1 MDFRLVSPAETCFLD
16 LYEEIVERSPDDI
29 AVFFG
34 EQSLSYRELNLRSNQ
49 LAHHLH
55 AMGVGPE
62 ILVGLCFDRSL
73 EMVVATLGI
82 LKAGGAYVP
91 LDLAC
96 SKEFSAFMLEDANP
110 RVLLTQSHL
119 TNKLSTRGV
128 EIVALDSDGSTISRH
143 DDQNPP
149 RTTTAEHLACV
160 VYTSGSTGKPKGV
173 MITHGNLA
181 HYVRSIRVPVGI
193 TRNDRY
199 LHTASTSVSS
209 SVRQLMVPLSQGA
222 TVVVATSEQ
231 IRDPLALFE
240 MIKRNRVTIMDT
252 VPSYW
257 RNCIQ
262 ALGVMELDS
271 RMTLLEN
278 ELRLILSSG
287 EPLLG
292 DLPRDWA
299 NKLQHKARLVNMFGQ
314 TETTGIVATYPIP
327 TQTNGPVKVVPVG
340 KPIRKTRIHLLD
352 SHLCRVPVGEP
363 GEIYVG
369 GAGVGR
375 GYLNQPELT
384 KERFVRSSCGPEP
397 GGRLYRTGDIGRC
410 LPDGNI
416 EFLARMDDQVKI
428 DGFQADL
435 GKGSINAHIQCAM
448 ASKNGAER
456 YEQNLL

>member
-1 MDFRLVSPAETCFLD
+1 MNSKSVSPAKACVPD
-16 LYEEIVERSPDDI
+16 LFEEIVDRSPDEF
-29 AVFFG
+29 AVFFE
-34 EQSLSYRELNLRSNQ
+34 EQSLSYREVNKRSNQ
-49 LAHHLH
+49 LAHHLR

-62 ILVGLCFDRSL
+62 ILVGMCFDRSL

-96 SKEFSAFMLEDANP
+96 PKELLGFMLEDAKP

-119 TNKLSTRGV
+119 TDKFSTRGV
-128 EIVALDSDGSTISRH
+128 EIVALDSDGSIISRH
-143 DDQNPP
+143 DDHNPR

-160 VYTSGSTGKPKGV
+160 IYTSGSTGKPKGV

-181 HYVRSIRVPVGI
+181 HYVRSIRVPIGF
-193 TRNDRY
+193 TSNDRY
-199 LHTASTSVSS
+199 LHTASISVSS

-222 TVVVATSEQ
+222 TFVVATSEQ

-240 MIKRNRVTIMDT
+240 MIKRNRVTIMDI

-257 RNCIQ
+257 RNCIE
-262 ALGVMELDS
+262 ALDGMELGS

-278 ELRLILSSG
+278 ELRLILSTG
-287 EPLLG
+287 EPLLC

-299 NKLQHKARLVNMFGQ
+299 NKLQHNARLVNMFGQ
-314 TETTGIVATYPIP
+314 TETTGTVATYPIP
-327 TQTNGPVKVVPVG
+327 TTTNGLVKVVPIG

-352 SHLCRVPVGEP
+352 SHLCRVPLGEP

-369 GAGVGR
+369 GPGVGK

-384 KERFVRSSCGPEP
+384 KERFVCSSSGPEP
-397 GGRLYRTGDIGRC
+397 GGRLYRTGDMGRC

-416 EFLARMDDQVKI
+416 EFLGRKEGQERIYGRLAEPGESV
-428 DGFQADL
+428 
-435 GKGSINAHIQCAM
+435 INDHIRCAI
-448 ASKNGAER
+448 SNQNRAER
-456 YEQNLL
+456 HDQNPL